1 MDSNMKDAYKD
12 ELMPAVD
19 VAVIGSGIAGLFLA
33 HRCVQNGMNVALI
46 TKKNISTSNTNWAQG
61 GIAGVLDTEDKGAI
75 EAHVKDTISSGA
87 GLCDEKVVR
96 SVVMEA
102 SDRIKDLIKHGV
114 RFDKDNSGEFDRVRE
129 GGHSDQRILHS
140 KDATGEEIERA
151 LTKSTS
157 GEIDERFTI
166 LENWMAI
173 DLIQKEHGA
182 PEKGVVGVWCLAPT
196 GIVHTLPAKAVV
208 LATGGVGY
216 LHQSTTNP
224 SIATGD
230 GVGMALRAGAE
241 IRDMEFIQFHPT
253 SLAINSTR
261 PFLITE
267 AMRGFGAILMTEND
281 INNWKESKNGKP
293 EDYSFMKKYSEMGS
307 LGTRD
312 VVARAIDSELKKNGN
327 KHVFL
332 ITEHLEKDELI
343 KKFPNINQKLLSYG
357 IKLGIDAIPVI
368 PAAHYMVGGVT
379 VDYYGHAMVN
389 GQEMPG
395 LYAIGEVARTG
406 LHGANRL
413 ASNSLLEAVAYSER
427 ATSDLIQSSKLDKLQ
442 QIPEIIPFWRAENLI
457 NLIEHSPLRAD
468 LEALRMT
475 MTMDVGIVK
484 SNARLMRAQR
494 RIEHLEDEVKLI
506 WESCKPTQD
515 LVELR
520 NLIQIAK
527 IVVRASLDRKENIG
541 LHYNQDLE

>member
-1 MDSNMKDAYKD
+1 MSDTFRN

-33 HRCVQNGMNVALI
+33 HRCVQKGLNVALI
-46 TKKNISTSNTNWAQG
+46 TKKNISMSNTNWAQG
-61 GIAGVLDTEDKGAI
+61 GIAGVLDTEDKDAI
-75 EAHVKDTISSGA
+75 EAHVKDTLSAGA
-87 GLCDEKVVR
+87 GLCEEKVVR
-96 SVVMEA
+96 SVVLEA
-102 SDRIKDLIKHGV
+102 SDRIRDLINHGV
-114 RFDKDNSGEFDRVRE
+114 RFDKNNDGEFDKVRE
-129 GGHSDQRILHS
+129 GGHSYQRILHS

-151 LTKSTS
+151 LAKSTS

-173 DLIQKEHGA
+173 DLIQKEHGS
-182 PEKGVVGVWCLAPT
+182 PGKGVVGVWCLAPSGT
-196 GIVHTLPAKAVV
+196 VHTLPAKTIV

-216 LHQSTTNP
+216 LHRSTTNP

-230 GVGMALRAGAE
+230 GVGMALRAGAD
-241 IRDMEFIQFHPT
+241 IKDIEFIQFHPT
-253 SLAINSTR
+253 SLAIDSTR

-267 AMRGFGAILMTEND
+267 SMRGYGAILMTEHD
-281 INNWKESKNGKP
+281 IKNWKDSGDKHP
-293 EDYSFMKKYSEMGS
+293 ENYSFMKKYTDMGS

-312 VVARAIDSELKKNGN
+312 IVARAIDSELKKNGD

-332 ITEHLEKDELI
+332 VTEHLDRNELI
-343 KKFPNINQKLLSYG
+343 EKFPNICQKLLSHG
-357 IKLGIDAIPVI
+357 IKIGIDSIPVI

-379 VDYYGHAMVN
+379 VDHYGHVLASEE
-389 GQEMPG
+389 EMPG

-413 ASNSLLEAVAYSER
+413 ASNSLLEAVVYSDR
-427 ATSDLIQSSKLDKLQ
+427 AAVDIIQKSQLNQLQ
-442 QIPEIIPFWRAENLI
+442 QLSEDIPLWRAENLVT
-457 NLIEHSPLRAD
+457 LIEHSPLRAD
-468 LEALRMT
+468 LEALRTT

-484 SNARLMRAQR
+484 SNARLRRADR
-494 RIEHLEDEVKLI
+494 MIKHLENEVSYI

-520 NLIQIAK
+520 NLIQVAK
-527 IVVRASLDRKENIG
+527 LVVKASLERKENIG

>member
-1 MDSNMKDAYKD
+1 MSDTFRN

-33 HRCVQNGMNVALI
+33 HRCAQKGLNVALI
-46 TKKNISTSNTNWAQG
+46 TKKNISMSNTNWAQG
-61 GIAGVLDTEDKGAI
+61 GIAGVLDTEDKDAI
-75 EAHVKDTISSGA
+75 EAHVKDTLSSGA
-87 GLCDEKVVR
+87 GLCEEKVVR
-96 SVVMEA
+96 SVVLEA
-102 SDRIKDLIKHGV
+102 SDRIRDLINHGV
-114 RFDKDNSGEFDRVRE
+114 RFDKNNDGEFDKVRE
-129 GGHSDQRILHS
+129 GGHSYQRILHS

-151 LTKSTS
+151 LAKSTS

-173 DLIQKEHGA
+173 DLIQKEHGS
-182 PEKGVVGVWCLAPT
+182 PGKGVVGVWCLAPSGT
-196 GIVHTLPAKAVV
+196 VHTLPAKTIV

-216 LHQSTTNP
+216 LHRSTTNP

-230 GVGMALRAGAE
+230 GVGMALRAGAD
-241 IRDMEFIQFHPT
+241 IKDIEFIQFHPT
-253 SLAINSTR
+253 SLAIDSTR

-267 AMRGFGAILMTEND
+267 SMRGYGAILMTEHD
-281 INNWKESKNGKP
+281 IKNWKDSGDKHP
-293 EDYSFMKKYSEMGS
+293 ENYSFMKKYTDMGS

-312 VVARAIDSELKKNGN
+312 IVARAIDSELKKNGD

-332 ITEHLEKDELI
+332 VTEHLDRNELI
-343 KKFPNINQKLLSYG
+343 EKFPNICQKLLSHG
-357 IKLGIDAIPVI
+357 IKIGIDSIPVI

-379 VDYYGHAMVN
+379 VDHYGHVLASEE
-389 GQEMPG
+389 EMPG

-413 ASNSLLEAVAYSER
+413 ASNSLLEAVVYSDR
-427 ATSDLIQSSKLDKLQ
+427 AAVDIIQKSQLNQLQ
-442 QIPEIIPFWRAENLI
+442 QLSEDIPLWRAENLVT
-457 NLIEHSPLRAD
+457 LIEHSPLRAD
-468 LEALRMT
+468 LEALRTT

-484 SNARLMRAQR
+484 SNARLRRADR
-494 RIEHLEDEVKLI
+494 MIKHLENEVSYI

-520 NLIQIAK
+520 NLIQVAK
-527 IVVRASLDRKENIG
+527 LVVKASLERKENIG

>member
-12 ELMPAVD
+12 ELMAAVD

-102 SDRIKDLIKHGV
+102 SDRIRDLIKHGV

-413 ASNSLLEAVAYSER
+413 ASNSLLEAVVYSER
-427 ATSDLIQSSKLDKLQ
+427 AASDLIQSSKLDKLQ

>member
-1 MDSNMKDAYKD
+1 MSDTFRN

-33 HRCVQNGMNVALI
+33 HRCVQKGLNVALI
-46 TKKNISTSNTNWAQG
+46 TKKNISMSNTNWAQG
-61 GIAGVLDTEDKGAI
+61 GIAGVLDTEDKDAI
-75 EAHVKDTISSGA
+75 EAHVKDTLSSGA
-87 GLCDEKVVR
+87 GLCEEKVVR
-96 SVVMEA
+96 SVVLEA
-102 SDRIKDLIKHGV
+102 SDRIRDLINHGV
-114 RFDKDNSGEFDRVRE
+114 RFDKNNDGEFDKVRE
-129 GGHSDQRILHS
+129 GGHSYQRILHS

-151 LTKSTS
+151 LAKSTS

-173 DLIQKEHGA
+173 DLIQKEHGS
-182 PEKGVVGVWCLAPT
+182 PGKGVVGVWCLAPSGT
-196 GIVHTLPAKAVV
+196 VHTLPAKTIV

-216 LHQSTTNP
+216 LHRSTTNP

-230 GVGMALRAGAE
+230 GVGMALRAGAD
-241 IRDMEFIQFHPT
+241 IKDIEFIQFHPT
-253 SLAINSTR
+253 SLAIDSMR

-267 AMRGFGAILMTEND
+267 AMRGYGAILMTEHD
-281 INNWKESKNGKP
+281 IKNWKDSGDKHP
-293 EDYSFMKKYSEMGS
+293 ENHSFMKKYTDMGS

-312 VVARAIDSELKKNGN
+312 IVARAIDSELKKNGD

-332 ITEHLEKDELI
+332 VTEHLDRNELI
-343 KKFPNINQKLLSYG
+343 EKFPNINQKLLSHG
-357 IKLGIDAIPVI
+357 IKLGIDSIPVI

-379 VDYYGHAMVN
+379 VDHYGHALASEE
-389 GQEMPG
+389 EMPG

-413 ASNSLLEAVAYSER
+413 ASNSLLEAVVYSDR
-427 ATSDLIQSSKLDKLQ
+427 AAVDIIQKSQLNQLQ
-442 QIPEIIPFWRAENLI
+442 QLSEDIPLWRAENLVT
-457 NLIEHSPLRAD
+457 LIEHSPLRAD
-468 LEALRMT
+468 LEALRTT

-484 SNARLMRAQR
+484 SNARLRRADR
-494 RIEHLEDEVKLI
+494 MIKHLENEVSYI

-520 NLIQIAK
+520 NLIQVAK
-527 IVVRASLDRKENIG
+527 LVVKASLERKENIG

>member
-1 MDSNMKDAYKD
+1 MSDTFRN

-33 HRCVQNGMNVALI
+33 HRCAQKGLNVALI

-61 GIAGVLDTEDKGAI
+61 GIAGVLDTEDKDAI
-75 EAHVKDTISSGA
+75 EAHVKDTLSSGA
-87 GLCDEKVVR
+87 GLCEEKVVR
-96 SVVMEA
+96 SVVLEA
-102 SDRIKDLIKHGV
+102 SDRIRDLINHGV
-114 RFDKDNSGEFDRVRE
+114 RFDKNNDGEFDKVRE
-129 GGHSDQRILHS
+129 GGHSYQRILHS

-151 LTKSTS
+151 LAKSTS

-173 DLIQKEHGA
+173 DLIQKEHGS
-182 PEKGVVGVWCLAPT
+182 PGKGVVGVWCLAPSGT
-196 GIVHTLPAKAVV
+196 VHTLPAKTIV

-216 LHQSTTNP
+216 LHRSTTNP

-230 GVGMALRAGAE
+230 GVGMALRAGAD
-241 IRDMEFIQFHPT
+241 IKDIEFIQFHPT
-253 SLAINSTR
+253 SLAIDSTR

-267 AMRGFGAILMTEND
+267 SMRGYGAILMTEHD
-281 INNWKESKNGKP
+281 IKNWKDSGDKHP
-293 EDYSFMKKYSEMGS
+293 ENYSFMKKYTDMGS

-312 VVARAIDSELKKNGN
+312 IVARAIDSELKKNGD

-332 ITEHLEKDELI
+332 VTEHLDRNELI
-343 KKFPNINQKLLSYG
+343 EKFPNICQKLLSHG
-357 IKLGIDAIPVI
+357 IKIGIDSIPVI

-379 VDYYGHAMVN
+379 VDHYGHVLASEE
-389 GQEMPG
+389 EMPG

-413 ASNSLLEAVAYSER
+413 ASNSLLEAVVYSDR
-427 ATSDLIQSSKLDKLQ
+427 AAVDIIQKSQLNQLQ
-442 QIPEIIPFWRAENLI
+442 QLSEDIPLWRAENLVT
-457 NLIEHSPLRAD
+457 LIEHSPLRAD
-468 LEALRMT
+468 LEALRTT

-484 SNARLMRAQR
+484 SNARLRRADR
-494 RIEHLEDEVKLI
+494 MIKHLENEVSYI

-520 NLIQIAK
+520 NLIQVAK
-527 IVVRASLDRKENIG
+527 LVVKASLERKENIG

>member
-1 MDSNMKDAYKD
+1 MGCNVSDTFRN

-33 HRCVQNGMNVALI
+33 HRCVQKGLNVALI
-46 TKKNISTSNTNWAQG
+46 TKKNISMSNTNWAQG
-61 GIAGVLDTEDKGAI
+61 GIAGVLDTEDKDAI
-75 EAHVKDTISSGA
+75 EAHVKDTLSSGA
-87 GLCDEKVVR
+87 GLCEEKVVR
-96 SVVMEA
+96 SVVLEA
-102 SDRIKDLIKHGV
+102 SDRIRDLINHGV
-114 RFDKDNSGEFDRVRE
+114 RFDKNNDGEFDKVRE
-129 GGHSDQRILHS
+129 GGHSYQRILHS

-151 LTKSTS
+151 LAKSTS

-173 DLIQKEHGA
+173 DLIQKEHGS
-182 PEKGVVGVWCLAPT
+182 PGKGVVGVWCLAPSGT
-196 GIVHTLPAKAVV
+196 VHTLPAKTIV

-216 LHQSTTNP
+216 LHRSTTNP

-230 GVGMALRAGAE
+230 GVGMALRAGAD
-241 IRDMEFIQFHPT
+241 IKDIEFIQFHPT
-253 SLAINSTR
+253 SLAIDSMR

-267 AMRGFGAILMTEND
+267 AMRGHGAILMTEHD
-281 INNWKESKNGKP
+281 IKNWKDSGEKHP
-293 EDYSFMKKYSEMGS
+293 ENHSFMKKYTDMGS

-312 VVARAIDSELKKNGN
+312 IVARAIDSELKKNGD

-332 ITEHLEKDELI
+332 VTEHLDRNELI
-343 KKFPNINQKLLSYG
+343 EKFPNINQKLLSHG
-357 IKLGIDAIPVI
+357 IKLGIDSIPVI

-379 VDYYGHAMVN
+379 VDHYGHVLASED
-389 GQEMPG
+389 EMPG

-413 ASNSLLEAVAYSER
+413 ASNSLLEAVVYSDR
-427 ATSDLIQSSKLDKLQ
+427 AAVDLIQKSQLNQLQ
-442 QIPEIIPFWRAENLI
+442 QLSEDIPLWRAENLVT
-457 NLIEHSPLRAD
+457 LIEHSPLRAD
-468 LEALRMT
+468 LEALRTT

-484 SNARLMRAQR
+484 SNARLRRADR
-494 RIEHLEDEVKLI
+494 MIKHLENEVSYI

-520 NLIQIAK
+520 NLIQVAK
-527 IVVRASLDRKENIG
+527 LVVKASLERKENIG

>member
-1 MDSNMKDAYKD
+1 MGRNMSDTFSN

-33 HRCVQNGMNVALI
+33 HRCVQKGLNVALI

-61 GIAGVLDTEDKGAI
+61 GIAGVLDTEDKDAI
-75 EAHVKDTISSGA
+75 EAHVKDTLSSGA
-87 GLCDEKVVR
+87 GLCEEKVVR
-96 SVVMEA
+96 SVVLEA
-102 SDRIKDLIKHGV
+102 SDRIRDLINHGV
-114 RFDKDNSGEFDRVRE
+114 RFDKNNDGEFDKARE
-129 GGHSDQRILHS
+129 GGHSYRRILHS

-151 LTKSTS
+151 LAKSTS

-173 DLIQKEHGA
+173 DLIQKEHGS
-182 PEKGVVGVWCLAPT
+182 PGKGVVGVWCLAPSGT
-196 GIVHTLPAKAVV
+196 VHTLPAKTIV

-216 LHQSTTNP
+216 LHRSTTNP

-230 GVGMALRAGAE
+230 GVGMAHRAGAD
-241 IRDMEFIQFHPT
+241 IKDIEFIQFHPT
-253 SLAINSTR
+253 SLAIDSMR

-267 AMRGFGAILMTEND
+267 AMRGHGAILMTEHD
-281 INNWKESKNGKP
+281 IKNWKDSGEKHP
-293 EDYSFMKKYSEMGS
+293 ENHSFMKKYTDMGS

-312 VVARAIDSELKKNGN
+312 IVARAIDSELKKNGD

-332 ITEHLEKDELI
+332 VTEHLDRNEL
-343 KKFPNINQKLLSYG
+343 KEKFPNINQKLLSHG
-357 IKLGIDAIPVI
+357 IKLGIDSIPVI

-379 VDYYGHAMVN
+379 VDHYGHALASEE
-389 GQEMPG
+389 EMPG

-413 ASNSLLEAVAYSER
+413 ASNSLLEAVVYSDR
-427 ATSDLIQSSKLDKLQ
+427 AAVDIIQKSQLNQLQ
-442 QIPEIIPFWRAENLI
+442 QLSEDIPLWRAENLVT
-457 NLIEHSPLRAD
+457 LIEHSPLRAD
-468 LEALRMT
+468 LEALRTT

-484 SNARLMRAQR
+484 SNARLRRADR
-494 RIEHLEDEVKLI
+494 MIKHLENEVSYI

-520 NLIQIAK
+520 NLIQVAK
-527 IVVRASLDRKENIG
+527 LVVKASLERKENIG

>member
-1 MDSNMKDAYKD
+1 MSDTFRN

-33 HRCVQNGMNVALI
+33 HRCVQKGLNVALI

-61 GIAGVLDTEDKGAI
+61 GIAGVLDTEDKDAI
-75 EAHVKDTISSGA
+75 EAHVKDTLSSGA
-87 GLCDEKVVR
+87 GLCEEKIVR
-96 SVVMEA
+96 SVVLEA
-102 SDRIKDLIKHGV
+102 ADRIRDLINHGV
-114 RFDKDNSGEFDRVRE
+114 RFDKNNEGEFDKVRE
-129 GGHSDQRILHS
+129 GGHSYQRILHS

-151 LTKSTS
+151 LAKSTS

-173 DLIQKEHGA
+173 DLIQKEYGS
-182 PEKGVVGVWCLAPT
+182 PGKGVVGVWCLAPSGT
-196 GIVHTLPAKAVV
+196 VHTLPAKTIV

-216 LHQSTTNP
+216 LHRSTTNP

-230 GVGMALRAGAE
+230 GVGMALRAGAD
-241 IRDMEFIQFHPT
+241 IKDIEFIQFHPT
-253 SLAINSTR
+253 SLAIDSTR

-267 AMRGFGAILMTEND
+267 AMRGYGAILMTEHD
-281 INNWKESKNGKP
+281 IKNWKDSGDKHP
-293 EDYSFMKKYSEMGS
+293 ENYSFMKKYTDMGS

-312 VVARAIDSELKKNGN
+312 IVARAIDSELKKNGD

-332 ITEHLEKDELI
+332 VTEHLDRNELI
-343 KKFPNINQKLLSYG
+343 EKFPNICQKLLSHG
-357 IKLGIDAIPVI
+357 IKIGIDSIPVI

-379 VDYYGHAMVN
+379 VDHYGHVLASEE
-389 GQEMPG
+389 EMPG

-413 ASNSLLEAVAYSER
+413 ASNSLLEAVVYSDR
-427 ATSDLIQSSKLDKLQ
+427 AAVDIIQKSQLNQLQ
-442 QIPEIIPFWRAENLI
+442 QLSEDIPLWRAENLVT
-457 NLIEHSPLRAD
+457 LIEHSPLRAD
-468 LEALRMT
+468 LEALRTT

-484 SNARLMRAQR
+484 SNARLRRADR
-494 RIEHLEDEVKLI
+494 MIKHLENEVSYI

-520 NLIQIAK
+520 NLIQVAK
-527 IVVRASLDRKENIG
+527 LVVKASLERKENIG

>member
-61 GIAGVLDTEDKGAI
+61 GIAGVLDTEDKDAI

-413 ASNSLLEAVAYSER
+413 ASNSLLEAVVYSER
-427 ATSDLIQSSKLDKLQ
+427 AASDLIQSSKLDKLQ